1 MHSEKKSGNGKVN
14 KILSHTSLHRFSH
27 SREFES
33 FSRFH
38 YLIVLWSLV
47 FVDFFK
53 KEKTSFH
60 HKWNGTRFI
69 ITRKWMYELPH
80 ELPNDVRRKDPI
92 KLRDFKKIT
101 WYSWNRRG
109 MPSGTPLSIPWQ
121 LSFSHIT
128 KKWPAKHS
136 IEKQNFNFTKR
147 SNTFKQFVGNLPTNC
162 LSVFDHFVR
171 LALKGLIILVNLSAV
186 SCLRLPSFLCMVNG
200 HTCSNEEQE

>member
-1 MHSEKKSGNGKVN
+1 MD
-14 KILSHTSLHRFSH
+14 KI
-27 SREFES
+27 
-33 FSRFH
+33 
-38 YLIVLWSLV
+38 

-136 IEKQNFNFTKR
+136 IEKQNFNFTKW

-162 LSVFDHFVR
+162 LSVFADFVG
-171 LALKGLIILVNLSAV
+171 LALKGLGLLVIHYNWVLPRKSNFHYLVKISV
-186 SCLRLPSFLCMVNG
+186 SDFCGASRFLG
-200 HTCSNEEQE
+200 KGSSSS